1 MRRTPGYPESMHCYE
16 PFCTES
22 APHAAAVVRPRLRPA
37 QKHRNSHRT
46 PHQPKRRRMS
56 DPELLED
63 TASPSPP
70 RARQRNEHA
79 CRRRWKGA
87 RRCNVCRPP
96 TVPGTASPH
105 ACRYL
110 DSRRA
115 PTPHLRTPH
124 AGTARTHPH
133 PACTQNVPGN
143 KVFRIWQAGAL
154 DSGNKIAVSA
164 HGMGSGGLA
173 VDAMA
178 IGCLG
183 VERRVERFFSYL
195 AIFST
200 FRKKTWLRKSH
211 VFLRYG

>member
-22 APHAAAVVRPRLRPA
+22 APHAAAVVRPRRRPA

-63 TASPSPP
+63 TATPSPP

-79 CRRRWKGA
+79 CLRRWKGA
-87 RRCNVCRPP
+87 RRCNVRRPP
-96 TVPGTASPH
+96 AVPGTASPH
-105 ACRYL
+105 VCRYL

-124 AGTARTHPH
+124 APSRSPETRFSAYVRRE
-133 PACTQNVPGN
+133 PAT
-143 KVFRIWQAGAL
+143 
-154 DSGNKIAVSA
+154 
-164 HGMGSGGLA
+164 
-173 VDAMA
+173 
-178 IGCLG
+178 
-183 VERRVERFFSYL
+183 L
-195 AIFST
+195 AIRSWPVHMAWDRET
-200 FRKKTWLRKSH
+200 
-211 VFLRYG
+211 